1 MKKAREGGE
10 IDKLLQNQK
19 QKFDRERDELAEQV
33 KQKERLIEA
42 ITADRALEEGL
53 EKIKVKGGLRK
64 AAFAFHRNK
73 VKVISDCG
81 RAARHPGRGRDRRR
95 VHGRRRLSASLGRER
110 RRRGRIPGEQ
120 PVDRRR
126 RARRPRRPARAQAEA
141 QDDSARE
148 EPVHPGARQS
158 RLRQVAMGPAEGLR
172 SVTTQVDIAVERK
185 VARANLEVAER
196 AMKLMSADPEKFRAA
211 KAEREAALEAIER
224 LEWAEKHQEE
234 VALKAKADHERRQLE
249 DAQAGAQ
256 DAQER
261 ARTIVAQI
269 VPLIEGLAVQVLEL
283 QRLSGLVNRGTHF
296 EQYAVRERM
305 IDRQT
310 IVSGVG
316 VDGQLAVRLLRVAR
330 ELVKLSPVTMQVA
343 EHRAIQ
349 GKLE

>member
-1 MKKAREGGE
+1 M
-10 IDKLLQNQK
+10 
-19 QKFDRERDELAEQV
+19 
-33 KQKERLIEA
+33 
-42 ITADRALEEGL
+42 
-53 EKIKVKGGLRK
+53 
-64 AAFAFHRNK
+64 
-73 VKVISDCG
+73 
-81 RAARHPGRGRDRRR
+81 
-95 VHGRRRLSASLGRER
+95 
-110 RRRGRIPGEQ
+110 
-120 PVDRRR
+120 
-126 RARRPRRPARAQAEA
+126 
-141 QDDSARE
+141 
-148 EPVHPGARQS
+148 
-158 RLRQVAMGPAEGLR
+158 
-172 SVTTQVDIAVERK
+172 TTQVDIAVERK

-234 VALKAKADHERRQLE
+234 VALKAKSDHERRQLE